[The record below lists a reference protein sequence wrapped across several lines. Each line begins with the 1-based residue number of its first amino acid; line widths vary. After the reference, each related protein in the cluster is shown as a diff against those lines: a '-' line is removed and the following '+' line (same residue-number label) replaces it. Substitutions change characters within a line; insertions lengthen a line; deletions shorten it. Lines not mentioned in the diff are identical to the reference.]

1 MPDLRFPISFLRF
14 SPGGLGNIGALTNLY
29 CMKKL
34 YSLTLLFVAVTAG
47 AQMQAPDTVTVRW
60 DQTQMVS
67 KTTLTL
73 QVVVNPPLRRGTA
86 MHDSIFSALKALGC
100 DYVRYVPWLPYP
112 RLGVAELQPPTH
124 EKTSWDFSVIDPMT
138 LDFLNATKGHSVIL
152 NFSTI
157 PTWMYKT
164 DQPVTYPDDPYAVF
178 WNYTQGN
185 VPRDTTY
192 NEIANYYARLYSWYA
207 KGGFTD
213 ELGKRHESGY
223 HYDVPYWEVLNEVDF
238 EHGNTPQSYTRLY
251 DAVTGAIK
259 KESPDTRFV
268 GMALASPDRPEWFEY
283 FLDPRHH
290 KNGTPLDMISYHFYA
305 GGSTEQGADVMQ
317 YTFWDQAEGF
327 LKAVK
332 FIESIRKR
340 LSPTTKTTID
350 ELGSILE
357 NDNDVP
363 DRKTPIPD
371 SYWNLSGAL
380 YANTY
385 LALAHMG
392 IDVVGESQLVG
403 YPTQYPS
410 VSMIDWKTGQPNG
423 RYWVLKL
430 LKDNFGPGDKFVNSG
445 LAGNDPD
452 AGAITLQAVTTST
465 GNKLLLIN
473 KRNKTVRLVMPTD
486 FRGKKMSNVDPSTG
500 DRKPAESTVTES
512 AIELKP
518 FAVAVVGG

>member
-1 MPDLRFPISFLRF
+1 MNKF
-14 SPGGLGNIGALTNLY
+14 SPILFLAAFAAL
-29 CMKKL
+29 
-34 YSLTLLFVAVTAG
+34 AGHAQTA
-47 AQMQAPDTVTVRW
+47 APDTLMVKW
-60 DQTQMVS
+60 DQTQMIS
-67 KTTLTL
+67 KTALTL
-73 QVVVNPPLRRGTA
+73 QLVVNPPLRRGSPT
-86 MHDSIFSALKALGC
+86 HDSIFTALQALGC

-112 RLGVAELQPPTH
+112 RLGVAELQPPTP

-157 PTWMYKT
+157 PQWMYKT
-164 DQPVTYPDDPYAVF
+164 DQPVTYPDDPYTVF

-192 NEIANYYARLYSWYA
+192 GEIANYYARLYSWYT

-223 HYDVPYWEVLNEVDF
+223 HYNVPYWEVLNEVDF

-251 DAVTGAIK
+251 DAVTSAIK
-259 KESPDTRFV
+259 KESPTTQFV
-268 GMALASPDRPEWFEY
+268 GMALAYPDRPEWFEY

-305 GGSTEQGADVMQ
+305 IGSTEKGADVMQ

-327 LKAVK
+327 LKEVK

-350 ELGSILE
+350 ELGSILD
-357 NDNDVP
+357 NDNDIP

-371 SYWNLSGAL
+371 TYWNLSGAL
-380 YANTY
+380 YAYTY
-385 LALAHMG
+385 LALAHLG

-410 VSMIDWKTGQPNG
+410 VSMINWKTGQPNA
-423 RYWVLKL
+423 RYRVLKL
-430 LKDNFGPGDKFVNSG
+430 LKDNFGPGDTFVGSWMT
-445 LAGNDPD
+445 GNEPNAPD
-452 AGAITLQAVTTST
+452 AITAQAVVTAK
-465 GNKLLLIN
+465 GKKLLLIN
-473 KRNKTVRLVMPTD
+473 KRNKTVRVVVPSSFKGGTI
-486 FRGKKMSNVDPSTG
+486 SVVDPSSK
-500 DRKPAESTVTES
+500 DEKPHEFAVDES
-512 AIELKP
+512 AVELKP
-518 FAVAVVGG
+518 FAVAVIGN

>member
-1 MPDLRFPISFLRF
+1 MNKF
-14 SPGGLGNIGALTNLY
+14 SLILVLPVFAAL
-29 CMKKL
+29 
-34 YSLTLLFVAVTAG
+34 AVRAQTA
-47 AQMQAPDTVTVRW
+47 APDTLMVKW
-60 DQTQMVS
+60 DQTQMIS
-67 KTTLTL
+67 KTALTL
-73 QVVVNPPLRRGTA
+73 QVVVNPPLRRGSST
-86 MHDSIFSALKALGC
+86 HDSIFAALQALGC

-157 PTWMYKT
+157 PQWMYKT
-164 DQPVTYPDDPYAVF
+164 DQPVTYPDDPYTVF
-178 WNYTQGN
+178 WNYTQGS

-192 NEIANYYARLYSWYA
+192 GEIANYYARLYSWYT

-251 DAVTGAIK
+251 DAVTNAIK
-259 KESPDTRFV
+259 KESPTTQFV
-268 GMALASPDRPEWFEY
+268 GMALAFPDRPEWFEY

-305 GGSTEQGADVMQ
+305 IGSTEKGADVMQ

-327 LKAVK
+327 LKEVK

-350 ELGSILE
+350 ELGSILD
-357 NDNDVP
+357 NDNDIP

-371 SYWNLSGAL
+371 TYWNLSGAL
-380 YANTY
+380 YAYTY

-410 VSMIDWKTGQPNG
+410 VSMINWKTGQPNA
-423 RYWVLKL
+423 RYRVLKL
-430 LKDNFGPGDKFVNSG
+430 LKDNFGPGDTFVDSWMT
-445 LAGNDPD
+445 GNEPNAPD
-452 AGAITLQAVTTST
+452 ALTAQAVVTAK
-465 GNKLLLIN
+465 GKKLLLIN
-473 KRNKTVRLVMPTD
+473 KRNKTVKVVVPAAFKGARISV
-486 FRGKKMSNVDPSTG
+486 VDPSTK
-500 DRKPAESTVTES
+500 DEKPREFTADES

-518 FAVAVVGG
+518 FAVVVIGI

>member
-1 MPDLRFPISFLRF
+1 MNKF
-14 SPGGLGNIGALTNLY
+14 SLILVLPVFAAL
-29 CMKKL
+29 
-34 YSLTLLFVAVTAG
+34 AVRAQTA
-47 AQMQAPDTVTVRW
+47 APDTLMIKW
-60 DQTQMVS
+60 DQTQMIS
-67 KTTLTL
+67 KTALTL
-73 QVVVNPPLRRGTA
+73 QVVVNPPLRRGSST
-86 MHDSIFSALKALGC
+86 HDSIFAALQALGC

-157 PTWMYKT
+157 PQWMYKT
-164 DQPVTYPDDPYAVF
+164 DQPVTYPDDPYTVF
-178 WNYTQGN
+178 WNYTQGS

-192 NEIANYYARLYSWYA
+192 GEIANYYARLYSWYT

-251 DAVTGAIK
+251 DAVTNAIK
-259 KESPDTRFV
+259 KESPTTQFV
-268 GMALASPDRPEWFEY
+268 GMALAFPDRPEWFEY

-305 GGSTEQGADVMQ
+305 IGSTEKGADVMQ

-327 LKAVK
+327 LKEVK

-350 ELGSILE
+350 ELGSILD
-357 NDNDVP
+357 NDNDIP

-371 SYWNLSGAL
+371 TYWNLSGAL
-380 YANTY
+380 YAYTY

-410 VSMIDWKTGQPNG
+410 VSMINWKTGQPNA
-423 RYWVLKL
+423 RYRVLKL
-430 LKDNFGPGDKFVNSG
+430 LQDNFGPGDTFVDSWMT
-445 LAGNDPD
+445 GNEPNAPD
-452 AGAITLQAVTTST
+452 AITAQAVVTAK
-465 GNKLLLIN
+465 GKKLLLIN
-473 KRNKTVRLVMPTD
+473 KRNKTVKVVVPAAFKGARISV
-486 FRGKKMSNVDPSTG
+486 VDPSTK
-500 DRKPAESTVTES
+500 DEKPREFTADES

-518 FAVAVVGG
+518 FAVVVIGI

>member
-1 MPDLRFPISFLRF
+1 MNKF
-14 SPGGLGNIGALTNLY
+14 SLILVLPVFAAL
-29 CMKKL
+29 
-34 YSLTLLFVAVTAG
+34 AVRAQTA
-47 AQMQAPDTVTVRW
+47 APDTLMIKW
-60 DQTQMVS
+60 DQTQMIS
-67 KTTLTL
+67 KTALTL
-73 QVVVNPPLRRGTA
+73 QVVVNPPLRRGSST
-86 MHDSIFSALKALGC
+86 HDSIFAALQALGC

-124 EKTSWDFSVIDPMT
+124 EKTFWDFSVIDPMT

-157 PTWMYKT
+157 PQWMYKT
-164 DQPVTYPDDPYAVF
+164 DQPVTYPDDPYTVF
-178 WNYTQGN
+178 WNYTQGS

-192 NEIANYYARLYSWYA
+192 GEIANYYARLYSWYT

-251 DAVTGAIK
+251 DAVTNAIK
-259 KESPDTRFV
+259 KESPTTQFV
-268 GMALASPDRPEWFEY
+268 GMALAFPDRPEWFEY

-305 GGSTEQGADVMQ
+305 IGSTEKGADVMQ

-327 LKAVK
+327 LKEVK

-350 ELGSILE
+350 ELGSILD
-357 NDNDVP
+357 NDNDIP

-371 SYWNLSGAL
+371 TYWN
-380 YANTY
+380 
-385 LALAHMG
+385 
-392 IDVVGESQLVG
+392 
-403 YPTQYPS
+403 PTQYPS
-410 VSMIDWKTGQPNG
+410 VSMINWKTGQPNA
-423 RYWVLKL
+423 RYRVLKL
-430 LKDNFGPGDKFVNSG
+430 LKDNFGPGDTFVDSWMT
-445 LAGNDPD
+445 GNEPNAPD
-452 AGAITLQAVTTST
+452 ALTAQAVVTAK
-465 GNKLLLIN
+465 GKKLLLIN
-473 KRNKTVRLVMPTD
+473 KRNKTVKVVVPAAFKGARISV
-486 FRGKKMSNVDPSTG
+486 VDPSTK
-500 DRKPAESTVTES
+500 DEKPREFTADES

-518 FAVAVVGG
+518 FAVVVIGI

>member
-1 MPDLRFPISFLRF
+1 MNKF
-14 SPGGLGNIGALTNLY
+14 SLILVLPVFAAL
-29 CMKKL
+29 
-34 YSLTLLFVAVTAG
+34 AVRAQTA
-47 AQMQAPDTVTVRW
+47 APDTLMVKW
-60 DQTQMVS
+60 DQTQMIS
-67 KTTLTL
+67 KTALTL
-73 QVVVNPPLRRGTA
+73 QVVVNPPLRRGSST
-86 MHDSIFSALKALGC
+86 HDSIFAALQALGC

-124 EKTSWDFSVIDPMT
+124 EKTFWDFSVIDPMT

-157 PTWMYKT
+157 PQWMYKT
-164 DQPVTYPDDPYAVF
+164 DQPVTYPDDPYTVF
-178 WNYTQGN
+178 WNYTQGS

-192 NEIANYYARLYSWYA
+192 GEIANYYARLYSWYT

-251 DAVTGAIK
+251 DAVTNAIK
-259 KESPDTRFV
+259 KESPTTQFV
-268 GMALASPDRPEWFEY
+268 GMALAFPDRPEWFEY

-305 GGSTEQGADVMQ
+305 IGSTEKGADVMQ

-327 LKAVK
+327 LKEVK

-350 ELGSILE
+350 ELGSILD
-357 NDNDVP
+357 NDNDIP

-371 SYWNLSGAL
+371 TYWNLSGAL
-380 YANTY
+380 YAYTY

-410 VSMIDWKTGQPNG
+410 VSMINWKTGQPNA
-423 RYWVLKL
+423 RYRVLKL
-430 LKDNFGPGDKFVNSG
+430 LKDNFGPGDTFVDSWMT
-445 LAGNDPD
+445 GNEPNAPD
-452 AGAITLQAVTTST
+452 AITAQAVVTAK
-465 GNKLLLIN
+465 GKKLLLIN
-473 KRNKTVRLVMPTD
+473 KRNKTVKVVVPAAFKGARISV
-486 FRGKKMSNVDPSTG
+486 VDPSTK
-500 DRKPAESTVTES
+500 DEKPREFTADES

-518 FAVAVVGG
+518 FAVVVIGI

>member
-1 MPDLRFPISFLRF
+1 MNKF
-14 SPGGLGNIGALTNLY
+14 SLILVLPVFAAL
-29 CMKKL
+29 
-34 YSLTLLFVAVTAG
+34 AVRAQTA
-47 AQMQAPDTVTVRW
+47 APDTLMIKW
-60 DQTQMVS
+60 DQTQMIS
-67 KTTLTL
+67 KTALTL
-73 QVVVNPPLRRGTA
+73 QVVVNPPLRRGSST
-86 MHDSIFSALKALGC
+86 HDSIFAALQALGC

-157 PTWMYKT
+157 PQWMYKT
-164 DQPVTYPDDPYAVF
+164 DQPVTYPDDPYTVF
-178 WNYTQGN
+178 WNYTQGS

-192 NEIANYYARLYSWYA
+192 GEIANYYARLYSWYT

-251 DAVTGAIK
+251 DAVTNAIK
-259 KESPDTRFV
+259 KESPTTQFV
-268 GMALASPDRPEWFEY
+268 GMALAFPDRPEWFEY

-305 GGSTEQGADVMQ
+305 IGSTEKGADVMQ

-327 LKAVK
+327 LKEVK

-350 ELGSILE
+350 ELGSILD
-357 NDNDVP
+357 NDNDIP

-371 SYWNLSGAL
+371 TYWNLSGAL
-380 YANTY
+380 YAYTY

-410 VSMIDWKTGQPNG
+410 VSMINWKTGQPNA
-423 RYWVLKL
+423 RYRVLKL
-430 LKDNFGPGDKFVNSG
+430 LKDNFGPGDTFVDSWMT
-445 LAGNDPD
+445 GNEPNAPD
-452 AGAITLQAVTTST
+452 AITAQAVVTAK
-465 GNKLLLIN
+465 GKKLLLIN
-473 KRNKTVRLVMPTD
+473 KRNKTVKVVVPAAFKGARISV
-486 FRGKKMSNVDPSTG
+486 VDPSTK
-500 DRKPAESTVTES
+500 DEKPREFTADES

-518 FAVAVVGG
+518 FAIVVIGI

>member
-1 MPDLRFPISFLRF
+1 MNKF
-14 SPGGLGNIGALTNLY
+14 SLILVLPVFAAL
-29 CMKKL
+29 
-34 YSLTLLFVAVTAG
+34 AVRAQTA
-47 AQMQAPDTVTVRW
+47 APDTLMVKW
-60 DQTQMVS
+60 DQTQMIS
-67 KTTLTL
+67 KTALTL
-73 QVVVNPPLRRGTA
+73 QVVVNPPLRRGSST
-86 MHDSIFSALKALGC
+86 HDSIFAALQALGC

-124 EKTSWDFSVIDPMT
+124 EKTFWDFSVIDPMT

-157 PTWMYKT
+157 PQWMYKT
-164 DQPVTYPDDPYAVF
+164 DQPVTYPDDPYTVF
-178 WNYTQGN
+178 WNYTQGS

-192 NEIANYYARLYSWYA
+192 GEIANYYARLYSWYT

-251 DAVTGAIK
+251 DAVTNAIK
-259 KESPDTRFV
+259 KESPTTQFV
-268 GMALASPDRPEWFEY
+268 GMALAFPDRPEWFEY

-305 GGSTEQGADVMQ
+305 IGSTEKGADVMQ

-327 LKAVK
+327 LKEVK

-350 ELGSILE
+350 ELGSILD
-357 NDNDVP
+357 NDNDIP

-371 SYWNLSGAL
+371 TYWNLSGAL
-380 YANTY
+380 YAYTY

-410 VSMIDWKTGQPNG
+410 VSMINWKTGQPNA
-423 RYWVLKL
+423 RYRVLKL
-430 LKDNFGPGDKFVNSG
+430 LKDNFGPGDTFVDSWMT
-445 LAGNDPD
+445 GNEPNAPD
-452 AGAITLQAVTTST
+452 AITAQAVVTAK
-465 GNKLLLIN
+465 GKKLLLIN
-473 KRNKTVRLVMPTD
+473 KRNKTVRVVVPAA
-486 FRGKKMSNVDPSTG
+486 FKGARISVVDPSTK
-500 DRKPAESTVTES
+500 DEKPREFTADES

-518 FAVAVVGG
+518 FAVVVIGI

>member
-1 MPDLRFPISFLRF
+1 MNKFFLLLVLPAFAAPD
-14 SPGGLGNIGALTNLY
+14 AH
-29 CMKKL
+29 
-34 YSLTLLFVAVTAG
+34 AQTA
-47 AQMQAPDTVTVRW
+47 APDTLMVKW
-60 DQTQMVS
+60 DQTQMIS
-67 KTTLTL
+67 KTALTL
-73 QVVVNPPLRRGTA
+73 QLVVNPPLRRGSPT
-86 MHDSIFSALKALGC
+86 HDSIFTALQALGC

-112 RLGVAELQPPTH
+112 RLGVAELQPPTP

-157 PTWMYKT
+157 PQWMYKT
-164 DQPVTYPDDPYAVF
+164 DKPVTYPDDPYAVF

-185 VPRDTTY
+185 IPRDTTY
-192 NEIANYYARLYSWYA
+192 GEIANYYARLYSWYT

-251 DAVTGAIK
+251 DAVTSAIK
-259 KESPDTRFV
+259 KESPTTKFV
-268 GMALASPDRPEWFEY
+268 GMALAFPDRPEWFEY

-305 GGSTEQGADVMQ
+305 IGSTEKGADAMQ

-340 LSPTTKTTID
+340 LSPATKTTID
-350 ELGSILE
+350 ELGSILD
-357 NDNDVP
+357 NDNDIP

-371 SYWNLSGAL
+371 TYWNLSGAL
-380 YANTY
+380 YAYTY
-385 LALAHMG
+385 LALAHLG

-410 VSMIDWKTGQPNG
+410 VSMINWKTGQPNA
-423 RYWVLKL
+423 RYRVLKL
-430 LKDNFGPGDKFVNSG
+430 LKDNFGPGDTFVGSWMT
-445 LAGNDPD
+445 GNEPD
-452 AGAITLQAVTTST
+452 APDAITAQAVITAK
-465 GNKLLLIN
+465 GKKLLLIN
-473 KRNKTVRLVMPTD
+473 KRNKTVRVVVPAAFKGSTI
-486 FRGKKMSNVDPSTG
+486 SVVDPSTR
-500 DRKPAESTVTES
+500 DEKPREFTADES
-512 AIELKP
+512 AVELKP
-518 FAVAVVGG
+518 FAVAVVGN

>member
-1 MPDLRFPISFLRF
+1 MNKF
-14 SPGGLGNIGALTNLY
+14 SLILVLPVFAAL
-29 CMKKL
+29 
-34 YSLTLLFVAVTAG
+34 AVRAQTA
-47 AQMQAPDTVTVRW
+47 APDTLMVKW
-60 DQTQMVS
+60 DQTQMIS
-67 KTTLTL
+67 KTALTL
-73 QVVVNPPLRRGTA
+73 QVVVNPPLRRGSST
-86 MHDSIFSALKALGC
+86 HDSIFAALQALGC

-157 PTWMYKT
+157 PQWMYKT
-164 DQPVTYPDDPYAVF
+164 DQPVTYPDDPYTVF
-178 WNYTQGN
+178 WNYTQGS

-192 NEIANYYARLYSWYA
+192 GEIANYYARLYSWYT

-251 DAVTGAIK
+251 DAVTNAIK
-259 KESPDTRFV
+259 KESPTTQFV
-268 GMALASPDRPEWFEY
+268 GMALAFPDRPEWFEY

-305 GGSTEQGADVMQ
+305 IGSTEKGADVMQ

-327 LKAVK
+327 LKEVK

-350 ELGSILE
+350 ELGSILD
-357 NDNDVP
+357 NDNDIP

-371 SYWNLSGAL
+371 TYWNLSGAL
-380 YANTY
+380 YAYTY

-410 VSMIDWKTGQPNG
+410 VSMINWKTGQPNA
-423 RYWVLKL
+423 RYRVLKL
-430 LKDNFGPGDKFVNSG
+430 LKDNFGPGDTFVDSWMT
-445 LAGNDPD
+445 GNEPNAPD
-452 AGAITLQAVTTST
+452 AITAQAVVTAK
-465 GNKLLLIN
+465 GKKLLLIN
-473 KRNKTVRLVMPTD
+473 KRNKTVRVVVPAA
-486 FRGKKMSNVDPSTG
+486 FKGARISVVDPSTK
-500 DRKPAESTVTES
+500 DEKPREFTADES

-518 FAVAVVGG
+518 FAVVVIGI

>member
-1 MPDLRFPISFLRF
+1 MNKF
-14 SPGGLGNIGALTNLY
+14 SLILVLPVFAAL
-29 CMKKL
+29 
-34 YSLTLLFVAVTAG
+34 AVRAQTA
-47 AQMQAPDTVTVRW
+47 APDTLMIKW
-60 DQTQMVS
+60 DQTQMIS
-67 KTTLTL
+67 KTALTL
-73 QVVVNPPLRRGTA
+73 QVVVNPPLRRGSST
-86 MHDSIFSALKALGC
+86 HDSIFAALQALGC

-157 PTWMYKT
+157 PQWMYKT
-164 DQPVTYPDDPYAVF
+164 DQPVTYPDDPYTVF
-178 WNYTQGN
+178 WNYTQGS

-192 NEIANYYARLYSWYA
+192 GEIANYYARLYSWYT

-251 DAVTGAIK
+251 DAVTNAIK
-259 KESPDTRFV
+259 KESPTTQFV
-268 GMALASPDRPEWFEY
+268 GMALAFPDRPEWFEY

-305 GGSTEQGADVMQ
+305 IGSTEKGADVMQ

-327 LKAVK
+327 LKEVK

-350 ELGSILE
+350 ELGSILD
-357 NDNDVP
+357 NDNDIP

-371 SYWNLSGAL
+371 TYWNLSGAL
-380 YANTY
+380 YAYTY

-410 VSMIDWKTGQPNG
+410 VSMINWKTGQPNA
-423 RYWVLKL
+423 RYRVLKL
-430 LKDNFGPGDKFVNSG
+430 LKDNFGPGDTFVDSWMT
-445 LAGNDPD
+445 GNEPNAPD
-452 AGAITLQAVTTST
+452 ALTAQAVVTAK
-465 GNKLLLIN
+465 GKKLLLIN
-473 KRNKTVRLVMPTD
+473 KRNKTVKVVVPAAFKGARISV
-486 FRGKKMSNVDPSTG
+486 VDPSTK
-500 DRKPAESTVTES
+500 DEKPREFTADES

-518 FAVAVVGG
+518 FAVVVIGI

>member
-1 MPDLRFPISFLRF
+1 MNKFSLVLPIVFA
-14 SPGGLGNIGALTNLY
+14 AL
-29 CMKKL
+29 
-34 YSLTLLFVAVTAG
+34 AVR
-47 AQMQAPDTVTVRW
+47 AQTVAPDTLMVKW
-60 DQTQMVS
+60 DQTQLIS
-67 KTTLTL
+67 KTSLTL
-73 QVVVNPPLRRGTA
+73 QVVVNPPLRRGTS
-86 MHDSIFSALKALGC
+86 MHDSIFSALQALGC

-112 RLGVAELQPPTH
+112 RLGVAELQPPTP

-157 PTWMYKT
+157 PQWMYKT
-164 DQPVTYPDDPYAVF
+164 DQPVTYPDDPYTVF

-192 NEIANYYARLYSWYA
+192 GEIANYYARLYSWYT

-238 EHGNTPQSYTRLY
+238 EHGNTPQTYTRLY
-251 DAVTGAIK
+251 DAVTSAIK
-259 KESPDTRFV
+259 KESPHTKFV
-268 GMALASPDRPEWFEY
+268 GMALAFPDRPEWFEY
-283 FLDPRHH
+283 FLNPRHH
-290 KNGTPLDMISYHFYA
+290 KNGTPPDMISYHFYA
-305 GGSTEQGADVMQ
+305 LGSTEKGADVMQ

-327 LKAVK
+327 LKEVK

-340 LSPTTKTTID
+340 LSPATKTTID
-350 ELGSILE
+350 ELGSILD

-371 SYWNLSGAL
+371 TYWNLSGAL
-380 YANTY
+380 YAYTY
-385 LALAHMG
+385 LSLTHMG

-430 LKDNFGPGDKFVNSG
+430 LKDNFGPGDTLVNSWMS
-445 LAGNDPD
+445 GNEPD
-452 AGAITLQAVTTST
+452 APDAVTAQAFVTAK
-465 GNKLLLIN
+465 GKKLLLIN
-473 KRNKTVRLVMPTD
+473 KRNKTVRLVMPAAFKGATI
-486 FRGKKMSNVDPSTG
+486 RVVDPSTK
-500 DRKPAESTVTES
+500 DERPREYVADEST
-512 AIELKP
+512 IELKP
-518 FAVAVVGG
+518 FAVAVIGN

>member
-1 MPDLRFPISFLRF
+1 MNKF
-14 SPGGLGNIGALTNLY
+14 SLILVLPVFAAL
-29 CMKKL
+29 
-34 YSLTLLFVAVTAG
+34 AVRAQTA
-47 AQMQAPDTVTVRW
+47 APDTLMIKW
-60 DQTQMVS
+60 DQTQMIS
-67 KTTLTL
+67 KTALTL
-73 QVVVNPPLRRGTA
+73 QVVVNPPLRRGSST
-86 MHDSIFSALKALGC
+86 HDSIFAALQALGC

-124 EKTSWDFSVIDPMT
+124 EKTFWDFSVIDPMT

-157 PTWMYKT
+157 PQWMYKT
-164 DQPVTYPDDPYAVF
+164 DQPVTYPDDPYTVF
-178 WNYTQGN
+178 WNYTQGS

-192 NEIANYYARLYSWYA
+192 GEIANYYARLYSWYT

-251 DAVTGAIK
+251 DAVTNAIK
-259 KESPDTRFV
+259 KESPTTQFV
-268 GMALASPDRPEWFEY
+268 GMALAFPDRPEWFEY

-305 GGSTEQGADVMQ
+305 IGSTEKGADVMQ

-327 LKAVK
+327 LKEVK

-350 ELGSILE
+350 ELGSILD
-357 NDNDVP
+357 NDNDIP

-371 SYWNLSGAL
+371 TYWNLSGAL
-380 YANTY
+380 YAYTY

-410 VSMIDWKTGQPNG
+410 VSMINWKTGQPNA
-423 RYWVLKL
+423 RYRVLKL
-430 LKDNFGPGDKFVNSG
+430 LKDNFGPGDTFVDSWMT
-445 LAGNDPD
+445 GNEPNAPD
-452 AGAITLQAVTTST
+452 AITAQAVVTAK
-465 GNKLLLIN
+465 GKKLLLIN
-473 KRNKTVRLVMPTD
+473 KRNKTVKVVVPAAFKGARISV
-486 FRGKKMSNVDPSTG
+486 VDPSTK
-500 DRKPAESTVTES
+500 DEKPREFTADES

-518 FAVAVVGG
+518 FAVVVIGI